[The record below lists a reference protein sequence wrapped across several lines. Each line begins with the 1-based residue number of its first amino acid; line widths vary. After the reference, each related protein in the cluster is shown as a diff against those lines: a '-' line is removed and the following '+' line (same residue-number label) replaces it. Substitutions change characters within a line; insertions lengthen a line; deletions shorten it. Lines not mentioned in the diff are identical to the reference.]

1 MYASRVDTPL
11 ARVAVWRGVVGGHAY
26 GSHGLSASRL
36 QAMDQ
41 SVEQRS
47 ELESQA
53 VTAARAEADALRAEL
68 QQAQL
73 GKDAA
78 VSEARDLSVEIKLLN
93 ANVTAAEVCAS
104 VSRVLT

>member
-1 MYASRVDTPL
+1 M
-11 ARVAVWRGVVGGHAY
+11 
-26 GSHGLSASRL
+26 
-36 QAMDQ
+36 
-41 SVEQRS
+41 EQRS

-73 GKDAA
+73 SKDAA